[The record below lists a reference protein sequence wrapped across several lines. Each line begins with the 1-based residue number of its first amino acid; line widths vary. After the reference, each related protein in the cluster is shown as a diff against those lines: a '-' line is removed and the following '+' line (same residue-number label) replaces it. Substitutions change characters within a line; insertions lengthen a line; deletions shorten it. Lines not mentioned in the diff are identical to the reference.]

1 MSVAGPMVAVSNL
14 GKGFAREGTRLN
26 VLEGINLNVGEGEF
40 VSIVGAS
47 GCGKTTLLNIIA
59 GLMAPDEGQV
69 AVRGKPVAGI
79 NRKVGYTFQQTSLLP
94 WRTVLANVELGLEL
108 RGVAEAER
116 RRVASDLLQQV
127 GLADFANVYPHQLSG
142 GMAKRAEIV
151 RVLAIDPELLLMD
164 EPFGALDAQTKIH
177 MQDLL
182 LELMQRL
189 QKTVIFITHDLEE
202 AVVLSDRVVTLSP
215 RPGRIRRQHA
225 IGLGRPRDS
234 RRARLDAHFTEYL
247 RPVWEDIEPS
257 VDARQG
263 R

>member
-1 MSVAGPMVAVSNL
+1 MAMPMVEVTNV
-14 GKGFAREGTRLN
+14 GKFFARGGTRFS
-26 VLEGINLNVGEGEF
+26 VLEDIDFRAGAGEF

-47 GCGKTTLLNIIA
+47 GCGKTTLLNMIA
-59 GLMAPDEGQV
+59 GLMRPD
-69 AVRGKPVAGI
+69 RGSISVQGRPVDGI

-108 RGVAEAER
+108 RGVAEDER
-116 RRVASDLLQQV
+116 RRVALDLLRQV
-127 GLADFANVYPHQLSG
+127 GLAEFTGVYPHQLSG

-182 LELMQRL
+182 LELMQRMR
-189 QKTVIFITHDLEE
+189 KTVIFITHDLEE
-202 AVVLSDRVVTLSP
+202 AVVLSDRVVTMSA
-215 RPGRIRRQHA
+215 RPGRIRREHV

-234 RRARLDAHFTEYL
+234 RRARLDARFADYL
-247 RPVWEDIEPS
+247 RPVWEDIEPIGGE
-257 VDARQG
+257 RRG
-263 R
+263 H